1 MIKRVL
7 ITGSNGLLAKALRT
21 QMPEE
26 WVCLPTTRETMDV
39 LNKNTCRIVIEQF
52 RPDIV
57 FHCAAFT
64 AVDLA
69 EINRSNCYALNVEG
83 AHHVAEACH
92 TSDATMVYFSTDY
105 VFSGDGITPWEV
117 DSLREPCN
125 YYGVT
130 KQQGEDVV
138 LQTLH
143 NSYIV
148 RSSWLFGCGGSNF
161 VDTMLKNKMRTEVR
175 VVEDQVGSPTN
186 TTELAS
192 AVYQLVDSNTF
203 GIYHITNEGF
213 CSWADLAEETF
224 RSCGSHTRVI
234 RISSEEYKSAA
245 KRPKNSC
252 LSKTKL
258 DQVPIRRLPSW
269 ENGLRT
275 YLANIGELVVQ

>member
-7 ITGSNGLLAKALRT
+7 ITGSNGLLANALRT

-26 WVCLPTTRETMDV
+26 WICLPTTRETMDV
-39 LNKNTCRIVIEQF
+39 HNINTCRKVIEQF
-52 RPDIV
+52 RPDII

-69 EINRSNCYALNVEG
+69 EINRNDCYALNVEG
-83 AHHVAEACH
+83 TRHVAEACR
-92 TSDATMVYFSTDY
+92 TTDATMVYFSTDY
-105 VFSGDGITPWEV
+105 VFSGDGITPWEA
-117 DSLREPCN
+117 DSFREPCN

-130 KQQGEDVV
+130 KQQGEDIV

-143 NSYIV
+143 NSYII

-161 VDTMLKNKMRTEVR
+161 VDTMLKNKMKTEVR

-192 AVYQLVDSNTF
+192 AVYQLVDSNAF

-224 RSCGSHTRVI
+224 RLCGSHTQVI
-234 RISSEEYKSAA
+234 RVSSEEYKSTA
-245 KRPKNSC
+245 KRPKNSR

-258 DQVPIRRLPSW
+258 DQVPVKRLPCW
-269 ENGLRT
+269 KTGLKA
-275 YLANIGELVVQ
+275 YLVCIGALAV